1 MAIAESRQVVYWTL
15 LFTGV
20 NVGVKGA
27 YFLVVLLLA
36 SILTPDAYA
45 GFGLLYAVQGG
56 MTALA
61 TVGLQET
68 TVARL
73 KMHSMG
79 LRRRT
84 LYRRISGLFGV
95 TALLAFLMIFPFV
108 GLIEHSSASLIGIIS
123 AVLLGIVTGYGTLQ
137 ASFQRLDNRL
147 GASLLSSAGVSFFGV
162 IGLMIGG
169 WWARDLTL
177 IFVLGLTGAVIA
189 QSALI
194 LIGQVSLGPIPS
206 LKRSL
211 REFSSLGPFL
221 IMGIFG
227 WLSGYGMNIII
238 DIRFDAFH
246 VATFTFLFTA
256 ASMSQMIANS
266 LNMVWTPR
274 FYQLFNEGVMDQA
287 ETQNRFSFSLL
298 AITLGVVGGLGVA
311 FLPWVTGLV
320 GGNLSHYGDFRV
332 ELAFLM
338 CGYIVCISWWY
349 GQNYYHVAGYGS
361 ALLHLSLWSGGVGL
375 VLWVICMMVLGSV
388 GIFIGFALQMT
399 IKAVAMWVVGNNR
412 WRLRPPWLAI
422 MIGCSIIF
430 VGLLF
435 PVP

>member
-1 MAIAESRQVVYWTL
+1 
-15 LFTGV
+15 
-20 NVGVKGA
+20 
-27 YFLVVLLLA
+27 
-36 SILTPDAYA
+36 
-45 GFGLLYAVQGG
+45 
-56 MTALA
+56 
-61 TVGLQET
+61 
-68 TVARL
+68 
-73 KMHSMG
+73 
-79 LRRRT
+79 
-84 LYRRISGLFGV
+84 
-95 TALLAFLMIFPFV
+95 
-108 GLIEHSSASLIGIIS
+108 
-123 AVLLGIVTGYGTLQ
+123 
-137 ASFQRLDNRL
+137 
-147 GASLLSSAGVSFFGV
+147 
-162 IGLMIGG
+162 
-169 WWARDLTL
+169 
-177 IFVLGLTGAVIA
+177 
-189 QSALI
+189 
-194 LIGQVSLGPIPS
+194 
-206 LKRSL
+206 
-211 REFSSLGPFL
+211 
-221 IMGIFG
+221 MGIFG